1 MPVRYLGMSHW
12 CPVATSSVN
21 PSPARVILLCGPSG
35 SGKSTLAERAGLP
48 VLQLDDFYKDGDD
61 PTLPRLHDGNVD
73 WDDPQSWHFD
83 EAVAAIRALCDTG
96 SADVPV
102 YSIPAN
108 GRVGSRTLA
117 VGTPVFIAEGIFA
130 AEIVRACEAEGL
142 LADAICLRN
151 HALTTAYRRF
161 LRDVREARKS
171 VPFLIRRGYRLMRA
185 ERAVVTRQRDLGA
198 VPCNGREALARVARQ
213 GREAVTLCG
222 SAA

>member
-1 MPVRYLGMSHW
+1 M
-12 CPVATSSVN
+12 N

-48 VLQLDDFYKDGDD
+48 VLQLDDFYKNGDD
-61 PTLPRLHDGNVD
+61 PTLPRLPDGSVD
-73 WDDPQSWHFD
+73 WDHPRSWHFD
-83 EAVAAIRALCDTG
+83 QAVAAIRSLCDTG
-96 SADVPV
+96 AAEVPI

-108 GRVGSRTLA
+108 GAVGSRPLA
-117 VGTPVFIAEGIFA
+117 VDTPVFIAEGIFA

-151 HALTTAYRRF
+151 HAFTTAYRRF

-171 VPFLIRRGYRLMRA
+171 VPYLLRRGYRLMRA

-198 VPCNGREALARVARQ
+198 APCNGRDAFSRISGLHHQ
-213 GREAVTLCG
+213 GREAAPISG
-222 SAA
+222 SAAGREQPAAV

>member
-1 MPVRYLGMSHW
+1 
-12 CPVATSSVN
+12 VN
-21 PSPARVILLCGPSG
+21 SSPARVILLCGPSG

-61 PTLPRLHDGNVD
+61 PTLPRLPDGGVD
-73 WDDPQSWHFD
+73 WDDPQSWHVD
-83 EAVAAIRALCDTG
+83 QAVAAIRALCETG
-96 SADVPV
+96 TTEVPV

-108 GRVGSRTLA
+108 GRVDSRTL
-117 VGTPVFIAEGIFA
+117 TIDSPVFIAEGIFA
-130 AEIVRACEAEGL
+130 AEIVRACEAESL

-171 VPFLIRRGYRLMRA
+171 VPVLIRRGYRLMRA
-185 ERAVVTRQRDLGA
+185 ERAVVTRQEALGA
-198 VPCNGREALARVARQ
+198 TPCNGREAFERIEQSHLRQ
-213 GREAVTLCG
+213 GREALPMCG

>member
-1 MPVRYLGMSHW
+1 
-12 CPVATSSVN
+12 VN

-35 SGKSTLAERAGLP
+35 SGKSTLAERAGVP

-61 PTLPRLHDGNVD
+61 PTLPRLHDSSVD

-83 EAVAAIRALCDTG
+83 AAMAAIRALCDTG
-96 SADVPV
+96 SADVPI

-108 GRVGSRTLA
+108 GCVGSRVLT
-117 VGTPVFIAEGIFA
+117 VDTPVFIAEGIFA

-151 HALTTAYRRF
+151 HVLTTAYRRF

-171 VPFLIRRGYRLMRA
+171 VPILIRRGYRLMRA
-185 ERAVVTRQRDLGA
+185 ERAVVTRQRELGA
-198 VPCNGREALARVARQ
+198 TPCNGREALERVSAR
-213 GREAVTLCG
+213 GREALPAQR
-222 SAA
+222 AAA

>member
-1 MPVRYLGMSHW
+1 M
-12 CPVATSSVN
+12 ATSSVN

-61 PTLPRLHDGNVD
+61 PTLPRLHDGSVD

-83 EAVAAIRALCDTG
+83 QAVAAIRALCATG
-96 SADVPV
+96 TTEVPV

-108 GRVGSRTLA
+108 GRVDSRPLSIGS
-117 VGTPVFIAEGIFA
+117 PVFIAEGIFA
-130 AEIVRACEAEGL
+130 AEIVRACAAEGL

-171 VPFLIRRGYRLMRA
+171 VPYLLRRGFRLMRA
-185 ERAVVTRQRDLGA
+185 ERAVVTRQEALGA
-198 VPCNGREALARVARQ
+198 TPCNGRDAFGRISKLHIPE
-213 GREAVTLCG
+213 GREALPMCG
-222 SAA
+222 SVA